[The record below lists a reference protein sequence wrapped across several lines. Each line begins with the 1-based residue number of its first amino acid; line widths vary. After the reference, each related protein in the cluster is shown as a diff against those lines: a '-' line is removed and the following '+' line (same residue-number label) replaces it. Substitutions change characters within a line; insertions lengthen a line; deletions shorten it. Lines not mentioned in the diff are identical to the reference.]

1 MMEQISEEIPECY
14 GTGTPSA
21 LCENCIYKES
31 CYFCAEDNKRVKM
44 QDSKWFQATE
54 YMDNFNHSPEHDL
67 PVDISENRTYSRDE
81 VIALSAFLLRI
92 GKDRKLGKILNAKLM
107 GAKSFAE
114 IARREG
120 VTRQAIHKRI
130 GKQLAKLFG
139 YKNRQL
145 TDSRLLSLDTDEF
158 RLLKL
163 SRAGIPEEDIREILA
178 LPRTQY
184 HKLKEKLD
192 YKLTRWT

>member
-1 MMEQISEEIPECY
+1 MEQISEEIPECY

-92 GKDRKLGKILNAKLM
+92 GDRT
-107 GAKSFAE
+107 S
-114 IARREG
+114 
-120 VTRQAIHKRI
+120 
-130 GKQLAKLFG
+130 
-139 YKNRQL
+139 Y
-145 TDSRLLSLDTDEF
+145 S
-158 RLLKL
+158 
-163 SRAGIPEEDIREILA
+163 
-178 LPRTQY
+178 
-184 HKLKEKLD
+184 
-192 YKLTRWT
+192 